1 MGSRQGKAMRWRRI
15 PISVLVQLVAM
26 VLIALVF
33 AFALMT
39 SAVFFE
45 MLDRYSRSPASGSA
59 RQVAALV
66 GVLRFSE
73 AVWREPGLH
82 GRSPADSEHDLARS
96 NSPTRRRAA

>member
-1 MGSRQGKAMRWRRI
+1 MRWRRI
-15 PISVLVQLVAM
+15 PISALVQLVAM
-26 VLIALVF
+26 VLIALIF

-59 RQVAALV
+59 RQIAAPV

-73 AVWREPGLH
+73 AVWREPHLRGH
-82 GRSPADSEHDLARS
+82 SPASSEHDLARS
-96 NSPTRRRAA
+96 NSPTRSRVA